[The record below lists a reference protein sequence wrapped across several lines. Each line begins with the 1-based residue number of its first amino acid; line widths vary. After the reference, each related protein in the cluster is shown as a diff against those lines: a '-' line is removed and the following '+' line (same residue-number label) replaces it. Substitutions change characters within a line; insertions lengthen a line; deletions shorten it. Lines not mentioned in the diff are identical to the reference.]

1 MNSLIL
7 EHLLLAKGG
16 FGSLYFKGE
25 NIMFVEMYYLYTL
38 MDTAGGFITLKSSES
53 VQSVMREYTDY
64 LFISRVP
71 CGYDTVCSD

>member
-1 MNSLIL
+1 
-7 EHLLLAKGG
+7 
-16 FGSLYFKGE
+16 
-25 NIMFVEMYYLYTL
+25 MFIEIYYLYTL